1 MNKIVLKIN
10 QDLESIKKVKSDFE
24 YWSAR
29 DLMVVLGYTEWR
41 TFEMTIEKAKT
52 ACLESD
58 HDVIGHFVD
67 ANKMVD
73 LGSGSKR
80 LTKDY
85 MLTRYACYLIAQNGD
100 SRKPE
105 IARAQTYFAVQ
116 TRRQEIKE
124 ENEKLLKRIEAREK
138 LKETERKIETTVY
151 KRGIK
156 QPRDF
161 AEFKDK
167 HIRGLYGGIGI
178 ATLKN
183 KRKIPKNRPLADFDS
198 FLELKAKDFALAMTD
213 HNIKEKNLAGKP
225 RLNQEVYENS
235 VATRRTMLK
244 RGIFP
249 EELKP
254 EVDIEKIKNKI
265 ESNPTPPKAFGD
277 PPLDRARLVKFTN
290 QNLI

>member
-10 QDLESIKKVKSDFE
+10 QDLESIKKVKNDFE

-41 TFEMTIEKAKT
+41 TFEMTIEKAKR
-52 ACLESD
+52 ACLESE
-58 HDVIGHFVD
+58 HAVIGHFVD
-67 ANKMVD
+67 ADKMVD

-80 LTKDY
+80 KTKDY

-124 ENEKLLKRIEAREK
+124 ENEKLIKRIEAREK
-138 LKETERKIETTVY
+138 LKETERKIESTVY

-156 QPRDF
+156 QSRDF

-183 KRKIPKNRPLADFDS
+183 KREIPKNRPLADFDS

-213 HNIKEKNLAGKP
+213 HNIKEKNLVGKP
-225 RLNQEVYENS
+225 KLNQEVYENS

-249 EELKP
+249 EKLKP
-254 EVDIEKIKNKI
+254 EKDINKIKDKLNI
-265 ESNPTPPKAFGD
+265 TGQLNPNEIAS
-277 PPLDRARLVKFTN
+277 
-290 QNLI
+290 

>member
-1 MNKIVLKIN
+1 MNKLVLKIN
-10 QDLESIKKVKSDFE
+10 KDLENIKKIKNDFE

-29 DLMVVLGYTEWR
+29 DLMIVLGYVEWR
-41 TFEMTIEKAKT
+41 TFEMTIEKAKR
-52 ACLESD
+52 ACLESE
-58 HDVIGHFVD
+58 HEITGHFVD
-67 ANKMVD
+67 ADKMVD

-105 IARAQTYFAVQ
+105 IARAQTYFATQ
-116 TRRQEIKE
+116 TRRQEVRE
-124 ENEKLLKRIEAREK
+124 EQEKLIKRIEAREK
-138 LKETERKIETTVY
+138 LKEVERKIEGTVY

-156 QPRDF
+156 QSRDF

-178 ATLKN
+178 TTLKN
-183 KRKIPKNRPLADFDS
+183 KRNIPKNRALADFDN

-213 HNIKEKNLAGKP
+213 HNIKEKNLMGKP
-225 RLNQEVYENS
+225 KLNQEVYENS
-235 VATRRTMLK
+235 VETRRTMLK

-249 EELKP
+249 EKLKP
-254 EVDIEKIKNKI
+254 ETDIEKVKNKI
-265 ESNPTPPKAFGD
+265 EKSSQLNSNEIAT
-277 PPLDRARLVKFTN
+277 KF
-290 QNLI
+290 

>member
-1 MNKIVLKIN
+1 MNKIILKIN
-10 QDLESIKKVKSDFE
+10 QDLESIKKVKNDFE

-29 DLMVVLGYTEWR
+29 DLMIVLGYTEWR
-41 TFEMTIEKAKT
+41 TFEMTIEKAKR
-52 ACLESD
+52 ACAESE

-67 ANKMVD
+67 AHKELKGGNTAKIQV
-73 LGSGSKR
+73 
-80 LTKDY
+80 KDY
-85 MLTRYACYLIAQNGD
+85 WLTRYACYLIAQNGD

-116 TRRQEIKE
+116 TRRQEMKE
-124 ENEKLLKRIEAREK
+124 ENEKLIKRIEAREK
-138 LKETERKIETTVY
+138 LKETERKIESTVY
-151 KRGIK
+151 KLGIK
-156 QPRDF
+156 QSRDF

-183 KRKIPKNRPLADFDS
+183 KRKIPKNRALADFDS

-213 HNIKEKNLAGKP
+213 HNIKEKNLVGKP
-225 RLNQEVYENS
+225 KLNKKVYDNS

-249 EELKP
+249 EKLKP
-254 EVDIEKIKNKI
+254 EKDIEKIKNIMIKKG
-265 ESNPTPPKAFGD
+265 TD
-277 PPLDRARLVKFTN
+277 T
-290 QNLI
+290 

>member
-1 MNKIVLKIN
+1 MDKIILKIN
-10 QDLESIKKVKSDFE
+10 KGLEEIKKINDDFE

-29 DLMVVLGYTEWR
+29 DLMGVLGYIEWR
-41 TFEMTIEKAKT
+41 KFEMVIEKAKQS
-52 ACLESD
+52 CVQSE

-67 ANKMVD
+67 ADKMVN
-73 LGSGSKR
+73 LGLGSKR

-105 IARAQTYFAVQ
+105 IARAQTYFATQ
-116 TRRQEIKE
+116 TRRQEIYEEKE
-124 ENEKLLKRIEAREK
+124 KMIKRIEAREK
-138 LKETERKIETTVY
+138 LKETERKIEGTVY

-156 QPRDF
+156 VSRDF

-167 HIRGLYGGIGI
+167 HIRGLYGGIGTL
-178 ATLKN
+178 TLKN
-183 KRKIPKNRPLADFDS
+183 KRKIPKNRALADFDS

-213 HNIKEKNLAGKP
+213 HNIKEKKLAGKP
-225 RLNQEVYENS
+225 KLNQEVYENS

-249 EELKP
+249 EKLKP
-254 EVDIEKIKNKI
+254 EVDIEKIKNIMINKG
-265 ESNPTPPKAFGD
+265 TD
-277 PPLDRARLVKFTN
+277 T
-290 QNLI
+290 

>member
-10 QDLESIKKVKSDFE
+10 QDLESIKKVKNDFE

-29 DLMVVLGYTEWR
+29 DLMIVLGYVEWR
-41 TFEMTIEKAKT
+41 KFENVVEKAKQSCM
-52 ACLESD
+52 ASD
-58 HDVIGHFVD
+58 HDVMGHFVD
-67 ANKMVD
+67 ADKMVD
-73 LGSGSKR
+73 LGLGSKR

-116 TRRQEIKE
+116 TRRQEMKDD
-124 ENEKLLKRIEAREK
+124 NEKLLKRIEAREK
-138 LKETERKIETTVY
+138 LKETERKIEGTVY

-156 QPRDF
+156 QSGDF

-178 ATLKN
+178 TTLKN
-183 KRKIPKNRPLADFDS
+183 KRNIPKNRALADFDS

-213 HNIKEKNLAGKP
+213 HNIKEKNLVGKP
-225 RLNQEVYENS
+225 KLNQEVYENS

-249 EELKP
+249 EKLKP
-254 EVDIEKIKNKI
+254 ETDIEKIKNKL
-265 ESNPTPPKAFGD
+265 ESNPTPKLGNLD
-277 PPLDRARLVKFTN
+277 PPLDPPDRRAGRAR
-290 QNLI
+290 